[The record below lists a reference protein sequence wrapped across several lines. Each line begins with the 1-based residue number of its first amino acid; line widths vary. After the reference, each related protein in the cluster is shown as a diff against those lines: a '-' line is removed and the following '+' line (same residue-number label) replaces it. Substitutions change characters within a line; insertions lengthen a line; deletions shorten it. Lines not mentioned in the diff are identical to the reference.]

1 MFAVPWR
8 YVDFEL
14 TRRILAALE
23 REQVRYVVFGAV
35 ALAIH
40 GLPRATEDLDLF
52 IEPEREN
59 VERLKRALQSVFAD
73 PCIDDITAED
83 LLGEYPAIQ
92 YNPPEG
98 TFHIDLLTRLGE
110 LYRYDTL
117 EVERR
122 PFGDLAVTVVTPRML
137 YRMKKSTVRPHDWG
151 DAARV
156 ARHFQLEDD

>member
-1 MFAVPWR
+1 M
-8 YVDFEL
+8 DFEL

-23 REQVRYVVFGAV
+23 REQARYVVFGAV

-40 GLPRATEDLDLF
+40 GLARATEDLDLF
-52 IEPEREN
+52 IEPDRDN
-59 VERLKRALQSVFAD
+59 VERVKRALRSVFDD

-98 TFHIDLLTRLGE
+98 TFHVDLLTRLGE
-110 LYRYDTL
+110 LYNFAGL
-117 EVERR
+117 ETERKLY
-122 PFGDLAVTVVTPRML
+122 GDLAVTVVTPRQL
-137 YRMKKSTVRPHDWG
+137 YRMKKGTVRPHDWG

-156 ARHFQLEDD
+156 AKKFKLEDP

>member
-1 MFAVPWR
+1 M
-8 YVDFEL
+8 DFEL

-35 ALAIH
+35 ALAVH

-52 IEPEREN
+52 IEPDRDN
-59 VERLKRALQSVFAD
+59 IDRLKRALHSVFAD
-73 PCIDDITAED
+73 PSIDEITADD

-110 LYRYDTL
+110 LYSFATL
-117 EVERR
+117 ESERKA
-122 PFGDLAVTVVTPRML
+122 FGDLPVTVVTPRML

-151 DAARV
+151 DAARL
-156 ARHFQLEDD
+156 ARHFKLEDE